1 MSEKFFQIAID
12 GPVGSGKSTV
22 TRLVAQRLGFLYVD
36 TGAMYRVVALLG
48 KRRGADFADEA
59 AIAALL
65 HETRIGLLP
74 PTPEQKDGRLITV
87 LVNGEDVSW
96 QIRSVEVSKLVPQV
110 AAMPTVRQKL
120 VILQQEMART
130 NNVVMEGRDITYR
143 VLPNANLKIYL
154 TASDEV
160 RALRRH
166 EQLLQKGEEVAL
178 SDVAADLHSRDEM
191 DMQRI
196 TDPLKIVAGA
206 WVLDTSTLTIDQ
218 VVDLICEKA
227 RSLMET

>member
-1 MSEKFFQIAID
+1 M
-12 GPVGSGKSTV
+12 
-22 TRLVAQRLGFLYVD
+22 
-36 TGAMYRVVALLG
+36 
-48 KRRGADFADEA
+48 
-59 AIAALL
+59 
-65 HETRIGLLP
+65 
-74 PTPEQKDGRLITV
+74 
-87 LVNGEDVSW
+87 NGEDVSW

>member
-1 MSEKFFQIAID
+1 
-12 GPVGSGKSTV
+12 
-22 TRLVAQRLGFLYVD
+22 
-36 TGAMYRVVALLG
+36 
-48 KRRGADFADEA
+48 
-59 AIAALL
+59 